1 MTESQLRAFVAVA
14 ESASFGAAARR
25 LHMSQPGISRAV
37 ASLEAELG
45 GTLFLRRR
53 GSVEL
58 TALGER
64 ALPRSRTILAE
75 SDALRQ
81 ERDERRDVARGR
93 VRLGSMPSVSAELL
107 PPLLARLERRH
118 PALEIAVV
126 DGHDDELVA
135 WVRAGVVDVAVVAGT
150 HDGLELQPLL
160 VDEFLAVLP
169 ASHPLAARET
179 VRCRE
184 LAGEPFV
191 LTRAGCERLVL
202 ELLGAAGVVP
212 DVSHEVTE
220 ASSILALV
228 GEGLG
233 VSIMPRLA
241 ARRPPATVAL
251 RPLAPRAE
259 RHLSLATLRSR
270 SQGAAV
276 RAFLAEAS

>member
-14 ESASFGAAARR
+14 ESASFGAAAQR

-45 GTLFLRRR
+45 GPLFLRHR

-81 ERDERRDVARGR
+81 ERDAQQEIARGR

-107 PPLLARLERRH
+107 PPLLGRIERRH
-118 PALEIAVV
+118 PELEVAVV

-135 WVRAGVVDVAVVAGT
+135 WVRAGVVDVAVVAGAP
-150 HDGLELQPLL
+150 DGLGLHPLL

-169 ASHPLAARET
+169 ANHPLATRET

-212 DVSHEVTE
+212 QVSHEVTE

-228 GEGLG
+228 AEGHG

-241 ARRPPATVAL
+241 ARRPPRTVAL
-251 RPLAPRAE
+251 RSLAPRAE
-259 RHLSLATLRSR
+259 RHLSLATLRAR
-270 SQGAAV
+270 SQSPAV
-276 RAFLAEAS
+276 RAFLAAAS